1 MCFHPLISDAQK
13 IKKVSGE
20 YTYYVPS
27 YISLDQAKVIALDR
41 AKIQLI
47 ADEFG
52 TLVDH
57 TTVSRVENING
68 ISDIQM
74 LSLGEIEVK
83 GEWIETIGDCKYHIG
98 YENDILYVKVR
109 LSGRIREIVTAPIGI
124 KSILLKNGTEDK
136 YESSEFRSG
145 DEMFLSFQS
154 PIDGFVTVYL
164 YDGKNT
170 VYSLLPYRN
179 QPVSSVAIKA
189 NQRYV
194 FFSQADSDII
204 PFPMVD
210 EYILTCSDELE
221 LNRMYIV
228 FSPNLFTK
236 ALDEEG
242 DSADKPR
249 ILTWDKF
256 QKWISK
262 CRRRDVKMEVEIKD
276 IIIHK

>member
-1 MCFHPLISDAQK
+1 
-13 IKKVSGE
+13 
-20 YTYYVPS
+20 
-27 YISLDQAKVIALDR
+27 
-41 AKIQLI
+41 
-47 ADEFG
+47 
-52 TLVDH
+52 
-57 TTVSRVENING
+57 
-68 ISDIQM
+68 
-74 LSLGEIEVK
+74 
-83 GEWIETIGDCKYHIG
+83 
-98 YENDILYVKVR
+98 
-109 LSGRIREIVTAPIGI
+109 
-124 KSILLKNGTEDK
+124 
-136 YESSEFRSG
+136 
-145 DEMFLSFQS
+145 
-154 PIDGFVTVYL
+154 VYL